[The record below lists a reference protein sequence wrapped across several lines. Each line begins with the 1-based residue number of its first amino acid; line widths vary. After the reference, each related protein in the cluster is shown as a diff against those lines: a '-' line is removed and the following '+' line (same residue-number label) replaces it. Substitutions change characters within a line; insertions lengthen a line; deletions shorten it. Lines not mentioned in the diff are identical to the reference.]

1 MRNSYK
7 NWTTQEL
14 EKLKYLSKHY
24 SDVEIAEKLKRP
36 LAAIR
41 LKRSRIGVK
50 KKEGLPKQRFAKE
63 HKWNYLYV
71 NNNK

>member
-1 MRNSYK
+1 MRHTYK
-7 NWTTQEL
+7 IWTSAEI
-14 EKLKYLSKHY
+14 EKLKNLSQYY

-41 LKRSRIGVK
+41 LKRERMLIK

-71 NNNK
+71 NNY